1 MIPELSHEEAFAALE
16 AAALDALDATER
28 DAVLAHADHCESCRD
43 ELAALRETTAQLAF
57 AASLPSDPAA
67 GTRDRI
73 RSRLMAR
80 AAADVQAR
88 RVAPAVPQRERRRG
102 ISAREYQAIRARI
115 NVLAWRRA
123 EWLALAASVL
133 LIVGVGVMASVLR
146 DRENLKEALVGATVT
161 TQRSARLTDSLR
173 PLVMSQDSLING
185 ITGRDVAMVQ
195 LTSTATR
202 QPKAMMFWDHSR
214 NGWTLIAHN
223 LPMPAAGRT
232 YQLWLVTPTGKISAG
247 TFMPDTNGAAMVR
260 ATYALA
266 RDSLSAVA
274 VTDEPAGGMPQPT
287 GQMVILGSPTK

>member
-28 DAVLAHADHCESCRD
+28 EAVLAHADHCDSCRD

-57 AASLPSDPAA
+57 ATSLPSDAA
-67 GTRDRI
+67 VGTRDRI

-88 RVAPAVPQRERRRG
+88 RIAPAAPQQERRRG

-115 NVLAWRRA
+115 NLLAWRRA

-133 LIVGVGVMASVLR
+133 LIIGVGVMASVLR

-173 PLVMSQDSLING
+173 TLVASQDSLING

-202 QPKAMMFWDHSR
+202 QPKAMMFWDRSR

-287 GQMVILGSPTK
+287 GQMVILGSATK

>member
-28 DAVLAHADHCESCRD
+28 DAVLAHADGCESCRG
-43 ELAALRETTAQLAF
+43 ELAALRETAAQLAY
-57 AASLPSDPAA
+57 AASLPSEAMPEI
-67 GTRDRI
+67 RDRI
-73 RSRLMAR
+73 RSRLTAR
-80 AAADVQAR
+80 AAADAR
-88 RVAPAVPQRERRRG
+88 VRGTVVERKPELTTRQYR
-102 ISAREYQAIRARI
+102 AIRARI

-146 DRENLKEALVGATVT
+146 DRENLKNALVGATAS
-161 TQRSARLTDSLR
+161 TQRSQRTTDSLR
-173 PLVMSQDSLING
+173 TLVMSQDSLING

-223 LPMPAAGRT
+223 LPMPRAGRT
-232 YQLWLVTPTGKISAG
+232 YQLWLVTPAGKISAG
-247 TFMPDTNGAAMVR
+247 TFMPDTSGAAMVR

-287 GQMVILGSPTK
+287 GQMVILGSATK

>member
-28 DAVLAHADHCESCRD
+28 DAVLAHADNCESCRG
-43 ELAALRETTAQLAF
+43 ELAALRETVAQLAY
-57 AASLPSDPAA
+57 AASFPSEATPDS
-67 GTRDRI
+67 RDRI
-73 RSRLMAR
+73 RSRLTAR
-80 AAADVQAR
+80 AAADAR
-88 RVAPAVPQRERRRG
+88 VRG
-102 ISAREYQAIRARI
+102 IVVERKPELTSRQYQAIRARI

-146 DRENLKEALVGATVT
+146 DRENLKDALVGATAS
-161 TQRSARLTDSLR
+161 TQRSQRTTDSLR
-173 PLVMSQDSLING
+173 TLVMSQDSLING

-202 QPKAMMFWDHSR
+202 QPKAMMFLDHSR

-223 LPMPAAGRT
+223 LPMPRAGRT
-232 YQLWLVTPTGKISAG
+232 YQLWLVTPAGKINAG
-247 TFMPDTNGAAMVR
+247 TFMPDTSGAAMVR

-287 GQMVILGSPTK
+287 GQMVILGSATK

>member
-16 AAALDALDATER
+16 AAALDALDAPER
-28 DAVLAHADHCESCRD
+28 DAVLAHADNCESCRG
-43 ELAALRETTAQLAF
+43 ELTALRETAAQLAY
-57 AASLPSDPAA
+57 AASLPSEPMPES
-67 GTRDRI
+67 RDRI
-73 RSRLMAR
+73 RSRLTAR
-80 AAADVQAR
+80 AAADAR
-88 RVAPAVPQRERRRG
+88 VRG
-102 ISAREYQAIRARI
+102 IVVERKPELTRRQYQAIRARI

-146 DRENLKEALVGATVT
+146 DRENLKDALVGATAS
-161 TQRSARLTDSLR
+161 TQRSQRTTDSLR
-173 PLVMSQDSLING
+173 TLVMSQDSLING

-223 LPMPAAGRT
+223 LPMPRAGRT
-232 YQLWLVTPTGKISAG
+232 YQLWLVTPAGKISAG
-247 TFMPDTNGAAMVR
+247 TFMPDTSGAAMVR

-287 GQMVILGSPTK
+287 GQMVILGSATK

>member
-28 DAVLAHADHCESCRD
+28 EAVLAHADSCESCRG
-43 ELAALRETTAQLAF
+43 ELATLRETVAQLAY
-57 AASLPSDPAA
+57 AASLPSEAVPES
-67 GTRDRI
+67 RDRI
-73 RSRLMAR
+73 RSRLTAR
-80 AAADVQAR
+80 AAADAR
-88 RVAPAVPQRERRRG
+88 VRG
-102 ISAREYQAIRARI
+102 IVVERKPELTRRQYQAIRARI

-146 DRENLKEALVGATVT
+146 DRENLKDALVGATAS
-161 TQRSARLTDSLR
+161 TQRSQRATDSLR
-173 PLVMSQDSLING
+173 TLVMSQDSLIDG

-223 LPMPAAGRT
+223 LPMPRAGRT
-232 YQLWLVTPTGKISAG
+232 YQLWLVTPAGKISAG
-247 TFMPDTNGAAMVR
+247 TFMPDTSGAAMVR

-287 GQMVILGSPTK
+287 GQMVILGSATK

>member
-28 DAVLAHADHCESCRD
+28 DAVLAHADTCESCRG
-43 ELAALRETTAQLAF
+43 ELATLRETVAQLAY
-57 AASLPSDPAA
+57 AASLPSEPMPES
-67 GTRDRI
+67 RDRI
-73 RSRLMAR
+73 RSRLTAR
-80 AAADVQAR
+80 AAADAR
-88 RVAPAVPQRERRRG
+88 VRG
-102 ISAREYQAIRARI
+102 IVPERKPELTSRQYQAIRARI

-146 DRENLKEALVGATVT
+146 DRENLKSALIGATT
-161 TQRSARLTDSLR
+161 STQRSQRTSDSLR
-173 PLVMSQDSLING
+173 TLVMSQDSLING

-195 LTSTATR
+195 LTSTVTR

-214 NGWTLIAHN
+214 NGWMLIAHN
-223 LPMPAAGRT
+223 LPMPRAGRT

-247 TFMPDTNGAAMVR
+247 TFMPDTSGAAMVR

-287 GQMVILGSPTK
+287 GQMVILGTTTK

>member
-28 DAVLAHADHCESCRD
+28 EAVLAHADSCESCRG
-43 ELAALRETTAQLAF
+43 ELATLRETVAQLAY
-57 AASLPSDPAA
+57 AASLPSEAVPES
-67 GTRDRI
+67 RDRI
-73 RSRLMAR
+73 RSRLTAR
-80 AAADVQAR
+80 AAADAR
-88 RVAPAVPQRERRRG
+88 VRG
-102 ISAREYQAIRARI
+102 IVVERKPELTRRQYQAIRARI

-146 DRENLKEALVGATVT
+146 DRENLKDALVGATAS
-161 TQRSARLTDSLR
+161 TQRSQRATDSLR
-173 PLVMSQDSLING
+173 TLVMSQDSLING

-223 LPMPAAGRT
+223 LPMPRAGRT
-232 YQLWLVTPTGKISAG
+232 YQLWLVTPAGKISAG
-247 TFMPDTNGAAMVR
+247 TFMPDTSGAAMVR

-287 GQMVILGSPTK
+287 GQMVILGSATK

>member
-28 DAVLAHADHCESCRD
+28 EAVLAHADSCESCRG
-43 ELAALRETTAQLAF
+43 ELATLRETVAQLAY
-57 AASLPSDPAA
+57 AASLPSEAVPES
-67 GTRDRI
+67 RDRI
-73 RSRLMAR
+73 RSRLTAR
-80 AAADVQAR
+80 AAADAR
-88 RVAPAVPQRERRRG
+88 VRG
-102 ISAREYQAIRARI
+102 IVVERKPELTRRQYQAIRARI

-146 DRENLKEALVGATVT
+146 DRENLKDALVGATAS
-161 TQRSARLTDSLR
+161 TQRSQRATDSLR
-173 PLVMSQDSLING
+173 TLVMSQDSLING

-223 LPMPAAGRT
+223 LPMPRAGRT
-232 YQLWLVTPTGKISAG
+232 YQLWLVTPAGKINAG
-247 TFMPDTNGAAMVR
+247 TFMPDTSGAAMVR

-287 GQMVILGSPTK
+287 GQMVILGSATK

>member
-16 AAALDALDATER
+16 AAALDALDAAER
-28 DAVLAHADHCESCRD
+28 DAVLAHADNCESCRH
-43 ELAALRETTAQLAF
+43 ELAALRETAAQLAY
-57 AASLPSDPAA
+57 AASLPSGSIA
-67 GTRDRI
+67 GSRDRI
-73 RSRLMAR
+73 RSRLTAR
-80 AAADVQAR
+80 AAADAR
-88 RVAPAVPQRERRRG
+88 VRG
-102 ISAREYQAIRARI
+102 IAPERKPELTTRQYQAIRARI

-133 LIVGVGVMASVLR
+133 LIVGVGVMASILR
-146 DRENLKEALVGATVT
+146 DRENLRDALVGATVN

-173 PLVMSQDSLING
+173 TLVMSQDSLING

-223 LPMPAAGRT
+223 LPMPRAGRT

-247 TFMPDTNGAAMVR
+247 TFMPDTSGGAMVR

-266 RDSLSAVA
+266 RDSLSAIA

-287 GQMVILGSPTK
+287 GQMVILGSATK

>member
-28 DAVLAHADHCESCRD
+28 EAVLAHADSCESCRG
-43 ELAALRETTAQLAF
+43 ELATLRETVAQLAY
-57 AASLPSDPAA
+57 AASLPSEAA
-67 GTRDRI
+67 PESRDRI
-73 RSRLMAR
+73 RSRLTAR
-80 AAADVQAR
+80 AAADAR
-88 RVAPAVPQRERRRG
+88 VRG
-102 ISAREYQAIRARI
+102 IVVERKPELTRRQYQAIRARI

-146 DRENLKEALVGATVT
+146 DRENLKDALVGATAS
-161 TQRSARLTDSLR
+161 TQRSQRATDSLR
-173 PLVMSQDSLING
+173 TLVMSQDSLIDG

-223 LPMPAAGRT
+223 LPMPRAGRT
-232 YQLWLVTPTGKISAG
+232 YQLWLVTPAGKISAG
-247 TFMPDTNGAAMVR
+247 TFMPDTSGAAMVR

-287 GQMVILGSPTK
+287 GQMVILGSATK